1 MFSPEGVLTTE
12 KASQT
17 FEGRAVV
24 VVRTQNHL
32 FGYRWQ
38 QVRAPS
44 FVSKVNMDKSQESIT
59 ANGTQQRQ
67 DVSLLNINNKC
78 KPMHNAC
85 M

>member
-1 MFSPEGVLTTE
+1 MFLPEGVLTTE

-17 FEGRAVV
+17 LEGRAVV

-44 FVSKVNMDKSQESIT
+44 FVSKVNMDKSHESIAA

-67 DVSLLNINNKC
+67 HVSPSPSIHLKC
-78 KPMHNAC
+78 
-85 M
+85 

>member
-44 FVSKVNMDKSQESIT
+44 FVSKVNMDKSHESIAA

-67 DVSLLNINNKC
+67 HVSLPSKHLKC
-78 KPMHNAC
+78 Y
-85 M
+85 